1 MCQEIH
7 ENELY
12 YNEENYILRNTYDIY
27 NITHQTYN
35 TNIINITNT
44 NRIRYYKNTSQT
56 RRIKLYKTLRGIKAV
71 DAHIRRIRQSYR

>member
-12 YNEENYILRNTYDIY
+12 YNEEAYILRNTYDIY
-27 NITHQTYN
+27 NIDYQ
-35 TNIINITNT
+35 IDNITNT
-44 NRIRYYKNTSQT
+44 NRIRYYKNTSRT
-56 RRIKLYKTLRGIKAV
+56 RRIKLYKTLRGVKAV